1 MVEKIGYENMPPGLY
16 RVAHNDEPLGVI
28 EITGWPGHDGS
39 ALLKLLKDRSPK
51 PGDVISYE
59 PVEPGETNHENHQAR

>member
-1 MVEKIGYENMPPGLY
+1 MAENSGHESMPAGLY

-39 ALLKLLKDRSPK
+39 ALLKLLNGRSPK
-51 PGDVISYE
+51 PGDVIWYE
-59 PVEPGETNHENHQAR
+59 LVEPGEANREDH